1 MALSEDG
8 KEAAEWAGLVP
19 GFLRG
24 LGQMTGD
31 LRFDDAADAI
41 GAIGIVRLAEVLAKL
56 RADRVNIDSGE
67 IEIGD
72 GVDVEIG

>member
-41 GAIGIVRLAEVLAKL
+41 GAIGIVKLADVLAKL

>member
-1 MALSEDG
+1 MALSKGG

-24 LGQMTGD
+24 LGDMTGD
-31 LRFDDAADAI
+31 LRFADAADAI
-41 GAIGIVRLAEVLAKL
+41 GAIGIMQLAEVLAKL
-56 RADRVNIDSGE
+56 RADRVNIDAGE
-67 IEIGD
+67 IEIGP